1 MGNCYNLVNKDE
13 DIISNSNKPEQ
24 SKKQSKISAN
34 DMIINQEI
42 YVNNKNKNSNINI
55 FSELSNDINYIS
67 KTKLKLTIKQSKKL
81 KEGKEYII
89 NSLGLLINN
98 ENKTKDGLTIF
109 GDINVIKYIFIL
121 FYLNYI
127 KIIQSKT
134 RADFIFPEEESNT
147 KQNHAE
153 IRYDKTLDLYQIRSL
168 RGNGCFLKIEQKI
181 VSNYII
187 TLFSY

>member
-34 DMIINQEI
+34 DMIINKEI

-109 GDINVIKYIFIL
+109 GDINVIKYIFIF

-127 KIIQSKT
+127 KII
-134 RADFIFPEEESNT
+134 
-147 KQNHAE
+147 
-153 IRYDKTLDLYQIRSL
+153 
-168 RGNGCFLKIEQKI
+168 
-181 VSNYII
+181 
-187 TLFSY
+187 

>member
-89 NSLGLLINN
+89 NSLG
-98 ENKTKDGLTIF
+98 
-109 GDINVIKYIFIL
+109 
-121 FYLNYI
+121 
-127 KIIQSKT
+127 
-134 RADFIFPEEESNT
+134 DFIFPEEESNT

-168 RGNGCFLKIEQKI
+168 RGNGCFLKIDQKI
-181 VSNYII
+181 VSY
-187 TLFSY
+187 

>member
-1 MGNCYNLVNKDE
+1 
-13 DIISNSNKPEQ
+13 
-24 SKKQSKISAN
+24 
-34 DMIINQEI
+34 MIINQEI

-89 NSLGLLINN
+89 NSFGLLINN

-109 GDINVIKYIFIL
+109 GDTNVIKYIFIL

-127 KIIQSKT
+127 KII
-134 RADFIFPEEESNT
+134 
-147 KQNHAE
+147 
-153 IRYDKTLDLYQIRSL
+153 
-168 RGNGCFLKIEQKI
+168 
-181 VSNYII
+181 
-187 TLFSY
+187 